1 MKTNGIDFS
10 PAAPRS
16 NSLQKVHFC
25 RVTLQSAL
33 ESSVFIVKSLRE
45 GFPNLHSLIPST
57 LSSAA
62 GLFLVLLFPVW
73 NKESKREY
81 KRARKE
87 EQKEKKRE
95 RSREKRKRFSCSS
108 SR

>member
-45 GFPNLHSLIPST
+45 GFPNLHSLIPSR
-57 LSSAA
+57 LSAA